1 MKKEREDFAACMVL
15 VRYAGFRL
23 HEVLRI
29 DTAIAHAALTAGFLT
44 IKGKSGKIR
53 EVPINNA
60 IQIELEKFFKE
71 NRPGNKL
78 FVPREKQTHRFYRK
92 TPSKMDLDRSGCQM
106 P

>member
-1 MKKEREDFAACMVL
+1 MVL

-44 IKGKSGKIR
+44 IKGKGGKIR

-60 IQIELEKFFKE
+60 TQIELERFFKE
-71 NRPGNKL
+71 NRPW
-78 FVPREKQTHRFYRK
+78 Q
-92 TPSKMDLDRSGCQM
+92 
-106 P
+106 